1 MVSMCRKLVS
11 KRFGCYCK
19 IFVFSMMRKRKTF
32 SSSTKS
38 DSSIQCCQLIIFDV
52 FQKLRSQVRM
62 KSEKAQTKFSVE
74 KRKIYCHLTKISWK
88 HFRCCNVDFTK
99 FLQRKMVRWNLLKHF
114 LAKISWKHRF
124 YLLMKLLY
132 GYGWFDEIF
141 FLIAEIHFFEKIVC
155 LTIFFFS
162 LSRFSTLAG
171 YEYSILLV
179 FSILSKWYWLLVF
192 SILLIFFSD

>member
-88 HFRCCNVDFTK
+88 HFKCRNIDFTK
-99 FLQRKMVRWNLLKHF
+99 FLRKNDEMEFTQTLF
-114 LAKISWKHRF
+114 LAKISWKQRLLKSWFHDFFSCCGREMISRF
-124 YLLMKLLY
+124 LTYYSVLRLTDLY
-132 GYGWFDEIF
+132 
-141 FLIAEIHFFEKIVC
+141 FFENH
-155 LTIFFFS
+155 LWFS
-162 LSRFSTLAG
+162 MFQSAKVEISGA
-171 YEYSILLV
+171 
-179 FSILSKWYWLLVF
+179 
-192 SILLIFFSD
+192 